1 MTTHSTETPE
11 LAIKD
16 MPFTPTTLRRVV
28 GTPTIPSRWKSEG
41 DAMAGVLYGREL
53 GLMPMTSL
61 QLLHIING
69 RVGMEGKALLAL
81 IQSRGHLVI
90 PVEMSAER
98 VRLKA
103 MRRMPDGAMMEV
115 GEFEFT
121 WEDAERAGLSESDTY
136 QLYPIDMLYWRAV
149 SRVAKFA
156 FSDVTTGLLLP
167 EEIGATVEVE
177 DVEAAHA
184 LVEAILDAEEVQDMG
199 LTHEDAY
206 GE

>member
-1 MTTHSTETPE
+1 MTETSSTPTTDI
-11 LAIKD
+11 AISE
-16 MPFTPTTLRRVV
+16 MPFTAQTLRKVV
-28 GTPTIPSRWKSEG
+28 GTPTIPARWKTEG

-53 GLMPMTSL
+53 GLAPMTSL

-90 PVEMSAER
+90 PVEMTPDV

-103 MRRMPDGAMMEV
+103 MRRMPDGTMMDS
-115 GEFEFT
+115 GEYEFT
-121 WEDAERAGLSESDTY
+121 WEDAERAGLSEQDTY
-136 QLYPIDMLYWRAV
+136 KLYPVDMLYWRAV
-149 SRVAKFA
+149 SRAAKFA

-167 EEIGATVEVE
+167 EEIGVTVEVE

-184 LVEAILDAEEVQDMG
+184 LVAVALDAEDVTVQPY
-199 LTHEDAY
+199 E
-206 GE
+206 